1 MLVAVSLGIEVGVDV
16 ERIRDGPWRALPAH
30 VLTGREQ
37 THLDS
42 CDPQSRAQMF
52 LTYWARKEAVLKAAG
67 VGLSIEPQL
76 VEVTAPWE
84 RAGITM
90 IPAELAPASR
100 WTLVDLAVPDCAA
113 ALAAEAPEVATRL
126 VA

>member
-42 CDPQSRAQMF
+42 CDPQSRARRF
-52 LTYWARKEAVLKAAG
+52 SPTGLARR
-67 VGLSIEPQL
+67 LS
-76 VEVTAPWE
+76 
-84 RAGITM
+84 
-90 IPAELAPASR
+90 
-100 WTLVDLAVPDCAA
+100 
-113 ALAAEAPEVATRL
+113 
-126 VA
+126 